1 MICLTG
7 AYFGAILENVL
18 TGEQLRKIDE
28 AAQLVAAQGH
38 GAVVLVIERGKV
50 RRLRMEVDLSWD
62 KAPKQV
68 LETQ

>member
-7 AYFGAILENVL
+7 AYFGDILENVL

-28 AAQLVAAQGH
+28 AAQQVAAQGH